1 MVILTL
7 LQGTIS
13 ILAMLSIN
21 NSLLQPYFFWALEP
35 YIMTKLNL
43 LHKNPSTTL
52 PFEVEVLLIFL
63 LLTFL
68 QLILVQQKNPA

>member
-21 NSLLQPYFFWALEP
+21 YTLLQQPYFLTLEP